1 MLIAHEAP
9 MKIMPFVQS
18 QTDYDY
24 CLVHLLE
31 ESEEYLNFFI
41 KAKKDGRKIIMDCS
55 LFELGTAFDPE
66 KYYFWIKYLQPD
78 EYIVPD
84 VWQDCEANIKSY
96 QDFSKNFNLSRLEGK
111 RIGVLQGKSFEDFVK
126 GYDFMKSNADKI
138 AVSFGYDFYLD
149 NWRDTIS
156 NKAEIFSRGRINLI
170 DWLVDNNVIDPNIP
184 HHLLG
189 CGVPTEFEHYTAK
202 SYEFVESIDTSH
214 PVLSGFFGKSYKSKK
229 TLQTKIPQ
237 KMVDIFD
244 EEVSSENLKL
254 IEQNIQIFRK
264 ICRPK

>member
-84 VWQDCEANIKSY
+84 VWQDWKH
-96 QDFSKNFNLSRLEGK
+96 
-111 RIGVLQGKSFEDFVK
+111 
-126 GYDFMKSNADKI
+126 YDI
-138 AVSFGYDFYLD
+138 
-149 NWRDTIS
+149 
-156 NKAEIFSRGRINLI
+156 RG
-170 DWLVDNNVIDPNIP
+170 
-184 HHLLG
+184 
-189 CGVPTEFEHYTAK
+189 T
-202 SYEFVESIDTSH
+202 
-214 PVLSGFFGKSYKSKK
+214 
-229 TLQTKIPQ
+229 
-237 KMVDIFD
+237 M
-244 EEVSSENLKL
+244 
-254 IEQNIQIFRK
+254 FRK
-264 ICRPK
+264 ARAPFSTPRTQ